1 MKFLVLI
8 FVSLF
13 FLGGCESASPKP
25 NKSIARVVDD
35 DCGNN
40 TIIIR
45 DIKGMTKSNGFMMAQ
60 VTGENLTNK
69 YKLLE
74 YKVEWFDDDGFII
87 NSILSNW
94 TDMPAYAAQEFHIKV
109 IAPSAKAK
117 TFKFYIRRDKE
128 VICEKNYNG

>member
-13 FLGGCESASPKP
+13 ILGGCESASPKP
-25 NKSIARVVDD
+25 NKSIARVVDS
-35 DCGNN
+35 DCGNS
-40 TIIIR
+40 TIVIR
-45 DIKGMTKSNGFMMAQ
+45 DIKGKTKDNGFMMAQ

-94 TDMPAYAAQEFHIKV
+94 TDVPAYATQEFHIKV
-109 IAPSAKAK
+109 IAPSAKAR

-128 VICEKNYNG
+128 VICEQKYNG